1 MGIKLYH
8 NGQWVEFGGNAP
20 IGSPAGSDKQIQF
33 NDNGA
38 LAGANQLEFDKG
50 DATDGNPGAK
60 LTLKPNY
67 SGSSTAGTYGG
78 GNIETQT
85 NLASDNYPYNRSRI
99 TADGGIEVM
108 RRRTVAPEGGPYLD
122 FKAQIVSGNEEDFDS
137 RIQMDYA
144 LESGSINPNS
154 ANYSSLTFLT
164 GGKNYYDA
172 STNPN
177 GNVTEKLRIT
187 KDGDLVIANTI
198 DSNPNNT
205 VKGGGIYTRT
215 IDMTASGTLIN
226 GQTYTVTKDFFTFDL
241 ANGAI
246 AGTVFGAVNGHYLS
260 SSFVYHFAACA
271 GNGNVSMTNSGYK
284 SIDTTTFNMSLSI
297 SQSNAPNYN
306 KHTLTVSATYK
317 HNGNSADPTLGGPRN
332 PNVTLTVVLGA
343 ANIDITVTRP

>member
-20 IGSPAGSDKQIQF
+20 TGSAAGADKQIQF

-50 DATDGNPGAK
+50 DATDGSPGAK

-67 SGSSTAGTYGG
+67 SGSSTTGTYGG

-99 TADGGIEVM
+99 TADGGIEIM
-108 RRRTVAPEGGPYLD
+108 RRRTVAPAGGPYLD

-198 DSNPNNT
+198 DSNPSNT
-205 VKGGGIYTRT
+205 VLGGGVYTRT
-215 IDMTASGTLIN
+215 LYMGQPGAVNN
-226 GQTYTVTKDFFTFDL
+226 GVYTVNKDFFTFYCE
-241 ANGAI
+241 NGAI
-246 AGTVFGAVNGHYLS
+246 AGTAYGAVNGNYLS
-260 SSFVYHFAACA
+260 ASFTAAFCTQDGADTINILADRRNYANVYQLEFEINH
-271 GNGNVSMTNSGYK
+271 SGAYNNYH
-284 SIDTTTFNMSLSI
+284 TFRLRNI
-297 SQSNAPNYN
+297 Y
-306 KHTLTVSATYK
+306 T
-317 HNGNSADPTLGGPRN
+317 HNGADPNPTIGGPRD
-332 PNVTLTVVLGA
+332 PYVTLTVVMGA
-343 ANIDITVTRP
+343 ANKAITVTRP